1 MPNWLHPDLLRL
13 MIALLVGAIVGAERE
28 YRSKSAGLRTMI
40 MVSLGSCIFA
50 ILSQQIGYA
59 NPDRLA
65 ANVVTGIGFLGAGV
79 IFKSDDKVSGI
90 TTATAIWV
98 VAALGMAAGF
108 GHILLAISST
118 IITIL
123 VLVFLIKVQNK
134 IDKLN
139 HVRQYRIVCD
149 YKRGSLLHY
158 ENIFRQFKLKPE
170 RGKQT
175 KTLTETT
182 GEWMVHGKYK
192 NHEKL
197 IQSLLNDKEIIEFD
211 F

>member
-1 MPNWLHPDLLRL
+1 MPNWLNPDLQRL
-13 MIALLVGAIVGAERE
+13 MIALLIGAIVGAERE

-108 GHILLAISST
+108 GHILLAISGT

-134 IDKLN
+134 IDQLN
-139 HVRQYRIVCD
+139 HLRQYRIVCD
-149 YKRGSLLHY
+149 YRQGTLFRY
-158 ENIFRQFKLKPE
+158 EGIFREYKLKSQ

-175 KTLTETT
+175 KTPTETT
-182 GEWMVHGKYK
+182 GEWMVRGKYK

-197 IQSLLNDKEIIEFD
+197 IQRLLNDKEIIEFD

>member
-1 MPNWLHPDLLRL
+1 MSSWFNSDLQRL
-13 MIALLVGAIVGAERE
+13 IVALFIGAIIGAERE

-65 ANVVTGIGFLGAGV
+65 ANIVTGIGFLGAGV
-79 IFKSDDKVSGI
+79 IFKTDDKVSGI

-108 GHILLAISST
+108 GHILLASFGI

-123 VLVFLIKVQNK
+123 VLVFLIKLQNK
-134 IDKLN
+134 IDKIN
-139 HVRQYRIVCD
+139 HLRQYRIVCN
-149 YKRGSLLHY
+149 YKQEALLHY
-158 ENIFRQFKLKPE
+158 ENIFKQFKLRPQ
-170 RGKQT
+170 RGRQT
-175 KTLTETT
+175 ITPTETT
-182 GEWMVHGKYK
+182 GEWMVNGNYK
-192 NHEKL
+192 NHERL
-197 IQSLLNDKEIIEFD
+197 IQYLLKDKEIIELD

>member
-1 MPNWLHPDLLRL
+1 MPNWLNPDLQRL
-13 MIALLVGAIVGAERE
+13 MIALLIGAMVGAERE

-40 MVSLGSCIFA
+40 MVSIGSCVFA

-79 IFKSDDKVSGI
+79 IFKTDDKVSGI

-108 GHILLAISST
+108 GHILLAIFGT
-118 IITIL
+118 LITIL
-123 VLVFLIKVQNK
+123 VLVFLIKLQNK

-139 HVRQYRIVCD
+139 HSRQYRIVCD
-149 YKRGSLLHY
+149 YKQETLFHY
-158 ENIFRQFKLKPE
+158 ENIFRQYKLKSQ

-175 KTLTETT
+175 KTPTEAT
-182 GEWMVHGKYK
+182 GEWMVYGKFK

-197 IQSLLNDKEIIEFD
+197 IQRLLNDKEIIEFD

>member
-1 MPNWLHPDLLRL
+1 MLNWLHPDLQRL
-13 MIALLVGAIVGAERE
+13 MVALLIGGIVGAERE

-65 ANVVTGIGFLGAGV
+65 ANIVTGIGFLGAGV
-79 IFKSDDKVSGI
+79 IFKTDDKVAGI
-90 TTATAIWV
+90 TTATTIWV
-98 VAALGMAAGF
+98 VAALGMATGF
-108 GHILLAISST
+108 GHMLLAISST

-123 VLVFLIKVQNK
+123 VLVFLIKLQNK

-139 HVRQYRIVCD
+139 HLRQYRIVCD
-149 YKRGSLLHY
+149 YKQEILLHY
-158 ENIFRQFKLKPE
+158 ENIFRQFKLEPE

-175 KTLTETT
+175 KTRTETT
-182 GEWMVHGKYK
+182 GEWMVRGKYK

-197 IQSLLNDKEIIEFD
+197 IQCLLNDKEIIEFD